1 MSMEHRWSE
10 RKPIEMEVALYY
22 APVGMITGKTRDVS
36 LEGMYVHTDGFELP
50 LHAELEVS
58 FVTRNGGNEHEHH
71 MPAYVV
77 HGNGDGGVGLMLRH
91 VDYSDFYALRYMLS
105 AA

>member
-1 MSMEHRWSE
+1 MTMEHRWSE
-10 RKPIEMEVALYY
+10 RKPIEMEVSLYY
-22 APVGMITGKTRDVS
+22 APIGRITGKTRDIS
-36 LEGMYVHTDGFELP
+36 LEGMFVHTTGVELP

-58 FVTRNGGNEHEHH
+58 FVTRTGGNEHAHQ

-77 HGNGDGGVGLMLRH
+77 HGNGNGDIGLMLRH
-91 VDYSDFYALRYMLS
+91 VDYSDFYALRHMLS

>member
-22 APVGMITGKTRDVS
+22 APVGTIVGKTRDVS
-36 LEGMYVHTDGFELP
+36 LEGMFVHTPGMELP

-58 FVTRNGGNEHEHH
+58 FVTSAGDQRHEHH
-71 MPAYVV
+71 LPAYVV
-77 HGNGDGGVGLMLRH
+77 HGNGEGVGLMLRH
-91 VDYSDFYALRYMLS
+91 VDYGDFYALRYMLS

>member
-22 APVGMITGKTRDVS
+22 APVGTIVGKTRDVS
-36 LEGMYVHTDGFELP
+36 LEGMFVQTSGIDLP

-58 FVTRNGGNEHEHH
+58 FTTRNGNGAGKEHH

-77 HGNGDGGVGLMLRH
+77 HGGKNGVGLMLRH

>member
-1 MSMEHRWSE
+1 MTMEHRWSE
-10 RKPIEMEVALYY
+10 RKPIEMEVSLYY
-22 APVGMITGKTRDVS
+22 APVGRVLGKTRDVS
-36 LEGMYVHTDGFELP
+36 LEGMYVRIEGTELP

-58 FVTRNGGNEHEHH
+58 FVTRNGNSEHKHN

-77 HGNGDGGVGLMLRH
+77 HENGNGGIGLMLRH

>member
-22 APVGMITGKTRDVS
+22 APVGTIAGKTRDVS
-36 LEGMYVHTDGFELP
+36 LEGMYVQTDGIDLP
-50 LHAELEVS
+50 MHAELEVS
-58 FVTRNGGNEHEHH
+58 FTTRSGNGAHQEHH
-71 MPAYVV
+71 LPAYVV
-77 HGNGDGGVGLMLRH
+77 HGNGSGVGLMLRH
-91 VDYSDFYALRYMLS
+91 VDYKDFYALRYMLS

>member
-1 MSMEHRWSE
+1 MTMEHRWSE
-10 RKPIEMEVALYY
+10 RKPIEMDVALYY
-22 APVGMITGKTRDVS
+22 APVGTIAGKTRDVS
-36 LEGMYVHTDGFELP
+36 LEGMYVQTKGLDLP

-58 FVTRNGGNEHEHH
+58 FVTRTGSDTGHEHH
-71 MPAYVV
+71 LPAYVV
-77 HGNGDGGVGLMLRH
+77 HHNDGGVGLMLRH

>member
-10 RKPIEMEVALYY
+10 RKPIEMDVALYY
-22 APVGMITGKTRDVS
+22 APLGTITGKTRDVS
-36 LEGMYVHTDGFELP
+36 LEGMYVQTTGIDLP
-50 LHAELEVS
+50 VHAELEVS
-58 FVTRNGGNEHEHH
+58 FVTHTGGGAPQEHH
-71 MPAYVV
+71 LHAYVV
-77 HGNGDGGVGLMLRH
+77 HGDGGGVGLMLRH

>member
-1 MSMEHRWSE
+1 MAMEHRWSE

-22 APVGMITGKTRDVS
+22 APVGTIVGKTRDVS
-36 LEGMYVHTDGFELP
+36 LEGMYVHAPGVELP

-58 FVTRNGGNEHEHH
+58 FVTTSGSGKHEHH
-71 MPAYVV
+71 LPAYVV
-77 HGNGDGGVGLMLRH
+77 HGNGEGVGLMLRH
-91 VDYSDFYALRYMLS
+91 VDYGDFYALRYMLS

>member
-10 RKPIEMEVALYY
+10 RKPIEMDVALYY
-22 APVGMITGKTRDVS
+22 APIGTINGKTRDVS
-36 LEGMYVHTDGFELP
+36 LEGMYVQTPGIDLP

-58 FVTRNGGNEHEHH
+58 FMTRNGNGAPQEHH
-71 MPAYVV
+71 LPAYVV
-77 HGNGDGGVGLMLRH
+77 HGNGSGVGLMLRH
-91 VDYSDFYALRYMLS
+91 VDYGDFYALRYMLS

>member
-10 RKPIEMEVALYY
+10 RKPIEMDVALYY
-22 APVGMITGKTRDVS
+22 APVGTITGKTRDVS
-36 LEGMYVHTDGFELP
+36 LEGMYVQTDGVDLP

-58 FVTRNGGNEHEHH
+58 FVTQNGGGTPQEHH
-71 MPAYVV
+71 VPAYVV
-77 HGNGDGGVGLMLRH
+77 HGTGSGIGLMLRH
-91 VDYSDFYALRYMLS
+91 VDYGDFYALRYMLS

>member
-1 MSMEHRWSE
+1 MTMEHRWSE

-22 APVGMITGKTRDVS
+22 APVGTIIGKTLDVS
-36 LEGMYVHTDGFELP
+36 LEGMFVRTPEADPLP

-58 FVTRNGGNEHEHH
+58 FVTSNGDSHREHR

-77 HGNGDGGVGLMLRH
+77 HGKDGGVGLMLRH

>member
-1 MSMEHRWSE
+1 MTMEHRWSE
-10 RKPIEMEVALYY
+10 RKPIEIEVSLYY
-22 APVGMITGKTRDVS
+22 APIGTVKGTTRDVS
-36 LEGMYVHTDGFELP
+36 LEGMYVQANEIELP

-58 FVTRNGGNEHEHH
+58 FVTRTSNGEHAHH

-77 HGNGDGGVGLMLRH
+77 HGNGNGGIGLMLRH
-91 VDYSDFYALRYMLS
+91 VDYSDFYALRHMLS

>member
-10 RKPIEMEVALYY
+10 RKPIEMDVALYY
-22 APVGMITGKTRDVS
+22 APLGTITGKTRDVS
-36 LEGMYVHTDGFELP
+36 LEGMYVQTMGIDLP
-50 LHAELEVS
+50 VHAELEVS
-58 FVTRNGGNEHEHH
+58 FVTHNGGGAPQEHH
-71 MPAYVV
+71 LPAYVV
-77 HGNGDGGVGLMLRH
+77 HGDGSGVGLMLRH